1 MAIADFIKNIIP
13 GKKSP
18 EKVRPKNGEGMPKIG
33 TNEVRKATET
43 LKEYKAGKTNL
54 EQRIIAN
61 EQWWKLRHWEQ
72 MRSNST
78 DPECVSAWLHNSVSN
93 KHADAMDNFPE
104 PSILPREAGDEE
116 EAKKLSSIIPVVL
129 EQNDFEQTYSD
140 AWLYKL
146 RGGAAVYGVF
156 WDPKKLRGLG
166 DISIKK
172 CDILNLFWE
181 PGISDIQDSQNLF
194 HVQLVD
200 NKKLKAMYSDLK
212 LDLGSSTIDKAE
224 YIYDDTVR
232 TDNKSAV
239 VDWYYKVYDG
249 SKDILHY
256 CKYVNDTVLFA
267 TENDPRYANGLYD
280 HGRYPFEFDVL
291 FAEEGTPAGFGLIDI
306 MKSPQEY
313 IDKLNQVILKNA
325 ILSAKPR
332 YFVREDSAVNENE
345 FLDSDCDLVHVA
357 GTLNSDNLIAI
368 KVPDMPGYCINV
380 LNSKID
386 ELKETSGNRDVSTGG
401 TQGGATAASA
411 IAALQEAS
419 GKTSRDSI
427 KSSYRTFQRIVTLVI
442 ELIRQ
447 FYDEPRCFRIT
458 GQMGRQEFIEY
469 SNAGIK
475 EQVIGADF
483 GGEKQYRLPVF
494 DIKVVSQKSSPYS
507 RIAQNEMAKE
517 FYAAGFFRP
526 DMTDQALACLEM
538 MQFDGKDKIMSR
550 IAENGTLYQQVQM
563 LQQQMLQLATIVDK
577 TQGTTIAQGL
587 AAAVL
592 GQGGVAAP
600 GAINATS
607 AQVNPL
613 GDVDDSETS
622 SQADKARQRA
632 ASVASP
638 G

>member
-1 MAIADFIKNIIP
+1 MAITDLLKNIMP
-13 GKKSP
+13 GKKTQ
-18 EKVRPKNGEGMPKIG
+18 EKALTENGEGMPKIG
-33 TNEVRKATET
+33 TNEVRNATKT
-43 LKEYKAGKTNL
+43 LKDYKAGKTNL

-78 DPECVSAWLHNSVSN
+78 DDECVSAWLHNSVSN

-104 PSILPREAGDEE
+104 PSILPREQGDEE

-194 HVQLVD
+194 HVQLID
-200 NKKLKAMYSDLK
+200 NNKLNAMYPDLK
-212 LDLGSSTIDKAE
+212 LDLGSNTIDKAE

-267 TENDPRYANGLYD
+267 TENEPRYANGLYD

-291 FAEEGTPAGFGLIDI
+291 FKEEGTPAGFGLIDI
-306 MKSPQEY
+306 MKNPQEY
-313 IDKLNQVILKNA
+313 IDKLNQAILKNA

-332 YFVREDSAVNENE
+332 YFVREDSAVNEEE

-357 GTLNSDNLIAI
+357 GTLNSDNLIPV

-380 LNSKID
+380 LTSKID

-475 EQVIGADF
+475 KQAIGADF
-483 GGEKQYRLPVF
+483 GGETQYRLPVF

-526 DMTDQALACLEM
+526 DMADQALACLEM

-550 IAENGTLYQQVQM
+550 IAENGTLFQHVQM

-587 AAAVL
+587 AAEVM

-607 AQVNPL
+607 SQVNPL

-632 ASVASP
+632 ASVATP